1 MPTDKQRPSYI
12 WDGLFYRSLL
22 MSDQIEI
29 ATGISGKKLTQ
40 TAMILA
46 SVWIIG
52 NTLAKGILLIFGM
65 QYLEMIDILT
75 SGFAIAGV
83 FAPFYISIILDKLK
97 EIKQVVK

>member
-1 MPTDKQRPSYI
+1 
-12 WDGLFYRSLL
+12 

-29 ATGISGKKLTQ
+29 ATGISGKKLTK

-46 SVWIIG
+46 AVWIGG
-52 NTLAKGILLIFGM
+52 NSLAKGILLCFGK
-65 QYLEMIDILT
+65 QYLDMLDILT
-75 SGFAIAGV
+75 SGMAIAGV